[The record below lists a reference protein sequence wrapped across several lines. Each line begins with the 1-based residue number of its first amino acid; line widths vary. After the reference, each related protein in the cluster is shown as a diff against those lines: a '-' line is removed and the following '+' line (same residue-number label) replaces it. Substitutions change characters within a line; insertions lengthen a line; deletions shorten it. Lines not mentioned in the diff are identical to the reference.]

1 VRGSDLAVVRTPEPG
16 GLDGQGS
23 RGSAPSYARRMI
35 EAMRAGEMDE
45 VVVFVAR
52 QQADV
57 GRRIAYVGVDAA
69 GIRGELDG
77 LEPEWTTTAR
87 VVREPVGGR
96 LVGAVV
102 AEWDEELGRAWVI
115 GPWVH
120 ADDDT
125 AWLTTAEVLVDAAL
139 GQTPEAVTHYELSG
153 DVAHRR
159 LAELAA
165 GRGWRATEVNHVLVA
180 DAAVVEGWGDGDA
193 PNLRAPEVGDLAAI
207 TALHDAEFP
216 GTYASADQLLD
227 GKRVVLG
234 ADDGGR
240 VAGYA
245 AGEVHGDGEGY
256 VDFLAVDPALRRGGV
271 GRRLVVALTRELLGR
286 SPLGRVALTVQD
298 HRAPARALYERLGFR
313 AEGSI
318 VGYRS
323 WTAP

>member
-1 VRGSDLAVVRTPEPG
+1 
-16 GLDGQGS
+16 
-23 RGSAPSYARRMI
+23 
-35 EAMRAGEMDE
+35 MRAGEADE
-45 VVVFVAR
+45 VVAFVAR

-57 GRRIAYVGVDAA
+57 GRRIGYVGVDAG

-77 LEPEWTTTAR
+77 LEPGWTTTAR
-87 VVREPVGGR
+87 VVRDPEGGR

-115 GPWVH
+115 GPWVD
-120 ADDDT
+120 ADDDADADT
-125 AWLTTAEVLVDAAL
+125 AWIMTADVLVDAAL
-139 GQTPEAVTHYELSG
+139 GQTPDGVTHYELSG
-153 DVAHRR
+153 EVAHRR

-165 GRGWRATEVNHVLVA
+165 GRGWGASEVNHVLVA

-193 PNLRAPEVGDLAAI
+193 PNLRAPEAGDLAAI
-207 TALHDAEFP
+207 AALHDAEFP
-216 GTYASADQLLD
+216 GTYASADRLLD
-227 GKRVVLG
+227 GKRVVLV
-234 ADDGGR
+234 ADGGGR
-240 VAGYA
+240 VVGYA

-323 WTAP
+323 WTA